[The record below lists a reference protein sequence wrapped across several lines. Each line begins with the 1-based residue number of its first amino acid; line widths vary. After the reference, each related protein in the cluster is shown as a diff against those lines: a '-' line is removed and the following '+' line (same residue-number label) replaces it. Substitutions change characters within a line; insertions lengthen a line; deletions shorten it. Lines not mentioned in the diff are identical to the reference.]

1 MEIKESGIQHQVN
14 KLLLVM
20 DVHDT
25 FSQGLIFMRKSN
37 MSLAYNSPS
46 FVTWYLENNVNFNYD
61 VYCYDLFNYL

>member
-1 MEIKESGIQHQVN
+1 MEIKESGVQHQVN

-25 FSQGLIFMRKSN
+25 FPRGLIFMGKSN

-46 FVTWYLENNVNFNYD
+46 FVTFD
-61 VYCYDLFNYL
+61 I